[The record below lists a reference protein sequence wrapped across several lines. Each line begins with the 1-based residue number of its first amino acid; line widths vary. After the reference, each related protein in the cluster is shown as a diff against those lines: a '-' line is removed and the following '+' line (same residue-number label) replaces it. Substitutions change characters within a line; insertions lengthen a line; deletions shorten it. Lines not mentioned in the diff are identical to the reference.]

1 MTGDSGKKSGEAR
14 PVGQSVGMA
23 SSDTRLLLIRHGE
36 SVAQVKGF
44 LSGHNTC
51 VGLSDLGRT
60 QAGALRD
67 RLVATGELGSPDLVY
82 TSNLERA
89 IETANIISPAL
100 SDVPRVNE
108 CEWCEI
114 RAGEAEGLTY
124 EEFRARHRT
133 DGDPDDPYRGS
144 TPDGGES
151 WAEFYVRAGTR
162 LRRIA
167 EEHPGQRIV
176 VVAHG
181 GIIGASFV
189 ALGDLSMR
197 MATDIAYE
205 TVNTSMTEWRHTG
218 KEWRLVRFNDAAHLA
233 GM

>member
-1 MTGDSGKKSGEAR
+1 MESVRATA
-14 PVGQSVGMA
+14 VGQAVGMA
-23 SSDTRLLLIRHGE
+23 ASDTRLLLIRHGE

-67 RLVATGELGSPDLVY
+67 RLVTSGELESPDLVY

-89 IETANIISPAL
+89 VETANIISPAFA
-100 SDVPRVNE
+100 DAPRVNE

-133 DGDPDDPYRGS
+133 TGDPDDPYRGS
-144 TPDGGES
+144 TPEGGES

-176 VVAHG
+176 VV
-181 GIIGASFV
+181 
-189 ALGDLSMR
+189 GDLPMR

-233 GM
+233 AM

>member
-1 MTGDSGKKSGEAR
+1 MESVFAMS
-14 PVGQSVGMA
+14 VGQAVGMA

-51 VGLSDLGRT
+51 IGLSDLGRA

-67 RLVATGELGSPDLVY
+67 RLVTTGELGSPDLVY

-89 IETANIISPAL
+89 IETANIISPAFAE
-100 SDVPRVNE
+100 VPRINE
-108 CEWCEI
+108 CDWCEI
-114 RAGEAEGLTY
+114 RAGAAEGLTY
-124 EEFRARHRT
+124 EEFRARHRNGT
-133 DGDPDDPYRGS
+133 DLSDDDPYRGS
-144 TPDGGES
+144 TPEGGES

-167 EEHPGQRIV
+167 EEHPGQHIV

-189 ALGDLSMR
+189 ALGDLSVR

-205 TVNTSMTEWRHTG
+205 TINTSMTEWRHTG

-233 GM
+233 AM

>member
-1 MTGDSGKKSGEAR
+1 MTA
-14 PVGQSVGMA
+14 PN
-23 SSDTRLLLIRHGE
+23 TRLLLIRHGE

-60 QAGALRD
+60 QAHALRD
-67 RLVATGELGSPDLVY
+67 RLVATGELGPLDLVY

-89 IETANIISPAL
+89 TETADIISPAFGET
-100 SDVPRVNE
+100 PRVNE
-108 CEWCEI
+108 CDWCEI
-114 RAGEAEGLTY
+114 RAGAAEGLTY
-124 EEFRARHRT
+124 EEFRSRHRT
-133 DGDPDDPYRGS
+133 DGDTEDPYRGS
-144 TPDGGES
+144 TPEGGES

-167 EEHPGQRIV
+167 DEHPNQRIV

-189 ALGDLSMR
+189 ALGDLPMR

-205 TVNTSMTEWRHTG
+205 TINTSMTEWRHTG

-233 GM
+233 DRT

>member
-1 MTGDSGKKSGEAR
+1 MRTATVA
-14 PVGQSVGMA
+14 VGQAVGMA

-51 VGLSDLGRT
+51 VGLSDLGRA

-67 RLVATGELGSPDLVY
+67 RLVTTGELGSPDLVY

-89 IETANIISPAL
+89 IETANIISPAFAE
-100 SDVPRVNE
+100 VPRINE
-108 CEWCEI
+108 CDWCEI
-114 RAGEAEGLTY
+114 RAGAAEGLTY
-124 EEFRARHRT
+124 EEFRARHRNGT
-133 DGDPDDPYRGS
+133 DLSDDDPYRGS
-144 TPDGGES
+144 TPEGGES

-167 EEHPGQRIV
+167 EEHPGQHIV

-189 ALGDLSMR
+189 ALGDLSVR

-205 TVNTSMTEWRHTG
+205 TINTSMTEWRHTG

-233 GM
+233 AM

>member
-1 MTGDSGKKSGEAR
+1 MESGRGAV
-14 PVGQSVGMA
+14 VGQAVGMA

-51 VGLSDLGRT
+51 VGLSELGRA

-67 RLVATGELGSPDLVY
+67 RLVTTGELGSPDLVY

-89 IETANIISPAL
+89 IETANIISPAF

-124 EEFRARHRT
+124 EEFRARHRDGTALT
-133 DGDPDDPYRGS
+133 DDDPYRGS

-189 ALGDLSMR
+189 ALGDLPMR
-197 MATDIAYE
+197 MATDIVYE

-233 GM
+233 AM

>member
-1 MTGDSGKKSGEAR
+1 
-14 PVGQSVGMA
+14 MA

-51 VGLSDLGRT
+51 VGLSDLGRA

-67 RLVATGELGSPDLVY
+67 RLVSTSELGSPDLVY

-89 IETANIISPAL
+89 IETANIIGPAFA
-100 SDVPRVNE
+100 DVPRINE

-124 EEFRARHRT
+124 EEFRARHRNGT
-133 DGDPDDPYRGS
+133 DLTDDDPYRGS
-144 TPDGGES
+144 TPEGGES

-189 ALGDLSMR
+189 ALGDLPMR

-218 KEWRLVRFNDAAHLA
+218 KEWRLVRFNDAAHLTA
-233 GM
+233 M

>member
-67 RLVATGELGSPDLVY
+67 RLVASGELGSPDLVY

-89 IETANIISPAL
+89 VETANIISPAFAE
-100 SDVPRVNE
+100 VPRANE

-133 DGDPDDPYRGS
+133 DGDPFAQFEVTITTLTNGKLQRKIRSGIDAVSNGFSAIISRADVADFMLLQLTDSLNVRK
-144 TPDGGES
+144 TP
-151 WAEFYVRAGTR
+151 
-162 LRRIA
+162 
-167 EEHPGQRIV
+167 
-176 VVAHG
+176 
-181 GIIGASFV
+181 GI
-189 ALGDLSMR
+189 M
-197 MATDIAYE
+197 Y
-205 TVNTSMTEWRHTG
+205 
-218 KEWRLVRFNDAAHLA
+218 
-233 GM
+233 

>member
-1 MTGDSGKKSGEAR
+1 MDSVLVTA
-14 PVGQSVGMA
+14 VGQAVGMA

-67 RLVATGELGSPDLVY
+67 RLVSTGELGSPDLVY

-89 IETANIISPAL
+89 IETANIISPAFA
-100 SDVPRVNE
+100 DVPRINE
-108 CEWCEI
+108 CDWCEI
-114 RAGEAEGLTY
+114 RAGAAEGLTY
-124 EEFRARHRT
+124 EEFRARHRSGT
-133 DGDPDDPYRGS
+133 DLTDDDPYRGS
-144 TPDGGES
+144 TPEGGES

-167 EEHPGQRIV
+167 EEHPGQHIV

-189 ALGDLSMR
+189 ALGDLSVR

-205 TVNTSMTEWRHTG
+205 TINTSMTEWRHTG

-233 GM
+233 AM